1 MSLKEEKMQ
10 HLIVGDAD
18 SILIDSTNNVV
29 KFCRKRM
36 GWYFINGS
44 TYECY

>member
-1 MSLKEEKMQ
+1 MSLKDEKMQ

-18 SILIDSTNNVV
+18 SILIEGTNNVV

-36 GWYFINGS
+36 GMVF
-44 TYECY
+44 